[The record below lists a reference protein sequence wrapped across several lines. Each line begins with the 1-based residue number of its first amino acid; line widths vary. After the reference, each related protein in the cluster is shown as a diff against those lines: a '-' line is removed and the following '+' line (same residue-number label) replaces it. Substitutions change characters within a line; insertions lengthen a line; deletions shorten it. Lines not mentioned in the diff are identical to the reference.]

1 MSYSASPWT
10 GALQGPLFMK
20 FSKQE
25 YWSGLPFPFPGNLPD
40 PGMELCIA
48 GRFFTIWATREA
60 KILQIKILCFS
71 FFNSSWSRV
80 FLLLF
85 SFEKITEIAG
95 SCKDSAERYPMCSSP
110 IFPMVRSYE
119 IRVQYQNGNW
129 RLVQCL
135 CIVRTRDLFKKI
147 GDIKGLFHARISKI
161 KDRNKGPNR
170 SRRD

>member
-1 MSYSASPWT
+1 MQADSLPSEPPGKPRFYKS
-10 GALQGPLFMK
+10 K
-20 FSKQE
+20 F
-25 YWSGLPFPFPGNLPD
+25 YAFPFS
-40 PGMELCIA
+40 IA
-48 GRFFTIWATREA
+48 LGVEFFFYFSVLKKLQKLQAVA
-60 KILQIKILCFS
+60 KIVQ
-71 FFNSSWSRV
+71 R
-80 FLLLF
+80 
-85 SFEKITEIAG
+85 
-95 SCKDSAERYPMCSSP
+95 DPMCSSP
-110 IFPMVRSYE
+110 IFPVVRSYE